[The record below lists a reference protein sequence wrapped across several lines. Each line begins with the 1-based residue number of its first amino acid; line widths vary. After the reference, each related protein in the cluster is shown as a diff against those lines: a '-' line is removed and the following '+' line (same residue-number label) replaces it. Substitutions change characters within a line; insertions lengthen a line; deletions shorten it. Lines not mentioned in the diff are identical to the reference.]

1 MKKRIHDTILSEFLG
16 GITLRIECEITN
28 VRTSKKG
35 DTITIFVGKEHR
47 KNVVDHIMPF
57 IERPVTMELMV
68 DAKNVLESMDRITE
82 EQRAKT
88 YKTIHLFAK
97 EYGDTEENT
106 KNMLKERFGRDFSL
120 SDCTKDVASDFINF
134 IEQLAIENGY
144 SFASQSNA
152 LERSYKIKKCF
163 VCSDDGSQYSNEVGK
178 ICLCET
184 HVIELRKVGTGDFM
198 TKYHLK
204 LI

>member
-1 MKKRIHDTILSEFLG
+1 MSSSKFLG

-35 DTITIFVGKEHR
+35 DTITIFVNKEHR
-47 KNVVDHIMPF
+47 KSVVDHIMPF

-68 DAKNVLESMDRITE
+68 DSKKVIENMYRITE
-82 EQRAKT
+82 EQREKA
-88 YKTIHLFAK
+88 YKMIQLFSK

-120 SDCTKDVASDFINF
+120 SDCTKDVASDFISF
-134 IEQLAIENGY
+134 VEQLAIENEY

-152 LERSYKIKKCF
+152 LEWNYKNKKCF
-163 VCSDDGSQYSNEVGK
+163 VCSDNGNQYSNDSGK

-184 HVIELRKVGTGDFM
+184 HVIELKSLGTKEFM
-198 TKYHLK
+198 NKYHLK
-204 LI
+204 LL